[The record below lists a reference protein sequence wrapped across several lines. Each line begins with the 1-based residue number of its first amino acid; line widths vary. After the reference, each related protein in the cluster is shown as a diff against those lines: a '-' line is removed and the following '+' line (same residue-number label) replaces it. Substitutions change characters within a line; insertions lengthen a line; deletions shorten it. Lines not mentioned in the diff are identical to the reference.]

1 MPMEQRDPQSGALIF
16 VPTHFEKSTISAAR
30 QMKAQSKE
38 LEQQL
43 QEVAEMKKQLEEILK
58 QAKEK

>member
-1 MPMEQRDPQSGALIF
+1 MEQRDPQSGALLF
-16 VPTHFEKSTISAAR
+16 VPTSFERATISAAR
-30 QMKAQSKE
+30 RIQGQSKE

-43 QEVAEMKKQLEEILK
+43 QEVAEMKKQLEEVLK